1 MLFVPTIC
9 SLTYRSEHL
18 ASAHPNYARLLRLAC
33 ECHAGGRNPDGIG
46 AADVDLARLY
56 AYAFRALL
64 GPFYRYETLLGRVI
78 HLASLLSGSTEKNR
92 RLGWNINATA
102 SLDLLELCLSRRV
115 ERVLFPSSLA
125 VWGGKL
131 PDPLP
136 EDFETWPDGLY
147 GVTKVAVERLGHYY
161 HRAHGLDFR
170 GVRLPVIVSPH
181 APDGAASAYASHA
194 FRAALRG
201 EAYRFKVRPETQVSM
216 MYVKD
221 CLRVLAGLLGADP
234 ARLTRRVYNVHALS
248 PTALELAEAV
258 RARVPG
264 ADVGFAPE
272 AAVADLIDSWPAVI
286 GDASARRDWAW
297 RPAWSLEALAS
308 DFGT

>member
-1 MLFVPTIC
+1 MNILITGG
-9 SLTYRSEHL
+9 
-18 ASAHPNYARLLRLAC
+18 AGNLAC
-33 ECHAGGRNPDGIG
+33 QLTHELPADARITLADIAPAPIAPVRAGCRFVRTDLTDPEALDALFRE
-46 AADVDLARLY
+46 AA
-56 AYAFRALL
+56 
-64 GPFYRYETLLGRVI
+64 PQRVI

-92 RLGWNINATA
+92 RLGWTVNATA
-102 SLDLLELCLSRRV
+102 SLDLLERCLAHRV

-136 EDFETWPDGLY
+136 EDYETWPEGLY

-170 GVRLPVIVSPH
+170 GIRLPVIVSPH

-201 EAYRFKVRPETQVSM
+201 EAYRFKVRPDTRVSM

-221 CLRVLAGLLGADP
+221 CLRALAGLLAADP
-234 ARLTRRVYNVHALS
+234 ARLTRRVYNVHAIS
-248 PTALELAEAV
+248 PSARELAEAV
-258 RARVPG
+258 RERVPG
-264 ADVGFAPE
+264 ADIGFAPE

-286 GDASARRDWAW
+286 GDGSARRDWDW
-297 RPAWSLEALAS
+297 RPAWDLPALAA
-308 DFGT
+308 DFGGGLSS